1 MTSLIDDL
9 KNYRTWCSN
18 AAPKAFLNQMSKEAN
33 TNSADVETGEVIKRN
48 KKMGIIKSVRN
59 SVFVPQE
66 IVQGLVDS
74 PGSDFLFLFDLIA
87 HTCGTAATLRV
98 LSFSAPSF
106 YTFCQPIL
114 QVATKVPVTKAVL

>member
-1 MTSLIDDL
+1 MSSLIDDL
-9 KNYRTWCSN
+9 KKFSTGSSKG
-18 AAPKAFLNQMSKEAN
+18 APKAFLNQMSNGAN
-33 TNSADVETGEVIKRN
+33 TKSGDVETGEVVPRN
-48 KKMGIIKSVRN
+48 KKRGIIKSCRN
-59 SVFVPQE
+59 SVFVNQD

-114 QVATKVPVTKAVL
+114 QVATK